1 MRQSFLHR
9 RQHCFAGFGEHQ
21 TPGMQTGTGEAR
33 GEQIRPLLYPQ
44 YWSLHPRQYAGEEQS
59 RRGAVLGIRAGARD
73 LMQTAHEKTATGESV
88 GEGMIEGGDAERDYP
103 GGGRRAAMADP
114 RDLVAEVGECFG
126 TGGR

>member
-21 TPGMQTGTGEAR
+21 TAGMQTGTGEAR

-44 YWSLHPRQYAGEEQS
+44 YWPLHPRQYAGEEQS

-73 LMQTAHEKTATGESV
+73 LMQTAHEKTATGEV
-88 GEGMIEGGDAERDYP
+88 EGGDAERDCS
-103 GGGRRAAMADP
+103 GGRRRSTMADP
-114 RDLVAEVGECFG
+114 RDLVAEAGKRLG